1 MCCCILNTVQQS
13 HMCDETVMALDP
25 AVTDSFMLPYEW
37 LPPKLSVVF
46 REVWMMVA
54 VMLKN
59 LFPESSNVNRQG
71 CLSFDLSF
79 LPAHRKSSYWS
90 PADITRPLSSHWHVT
105 QDTTMTLDGGCETLV
120 LASKGAPLSSSSSTA
135 VSCPLRAAQWSG
147 VRPSCGTKTVNMCRL
162 SMLQNNDDLTL
173 THNGTFF

>member
-1 MCCCILNTVQQS
+1 MWRRRVVC
-13 HMCDETVMALDP
+13 P
-25 AVTDSFMLPYEW
+25 LP
-37 LPPKLSVVF
+37 
-46 REVWMMVA
+46 
-54 VMLKN
+54 
-59 LFPESSNVNRQG
+59 
-71 CLSFDLSF
+71 FDLSF

-173 THNGTFF
+173 THNGTFFKKRKKKKSWSIDPHIYLKNKNKIFEHSN